1 MKAPTRFVH
10 SDDRGFIL
18 VTTFLLLLL
27 LLTLGAAATVYSIY
41 DLKSTSHYSTGN
53 NAFYAA
59 EAGLLH
65 GLNAMNSIGVS
76 NYNYDIVQR
85 WSTVFSPNPQSIP
98 GYSTLTYQVSVI
110 ASATDPINR
119 GRIIAVGFGPN
130 NSRRT
135 VQAKLVKN
143 GTGRGLGALYL
154 ASDTVNTSFSGNAFD
169 INGNNHDQF
178 GNLVSGGPV
187 EPGIATRNDTAT
199 SAVVNSLNN
208 QQKSDVQGAGFNLS
222 PLTPSVMTA
231 AGPSVSDLNR
241 IASEVLSNSNTQ
253 VSNLTDVSGNVT
265 LGTVSSPQITNL
277 TASSV
282 KIHANGNVSGAGI
295 LIVDGSITIN
305 GNFDFTGWIIV
316 EGSTV
321 INDGTETDVTGNA
334 TIEGALWSGDLAVNV
349 GGSAILN
356 YCQYCMSLVDQVP
369 GATGYFPK
377 AMTVVSWQEIY

>member
-1 MKAPTRFVH
+1 MTARTEVPPGH
-10 SDDRGFIL
+10 DRGFIL
-18 VTTFLLLLL
+18 VTTLLLLVL
-27 LLTLGAAATVYSIY
+27 LLTLGAAATVYSVY
-41 DLKSTSHYSTGN
+41 DLKSTSQYKTGN
-53 NAFYAA
+53 DAFYAA

-65 GLNAMNSIGVS
+65 GLNAMNGVGVA

-85 WSTVFSPNPQSIP
+85 WSSVFSPNPRSIP
-98 GYSTLTYQVSVI
+98 GFAIMTYQVSVS
-110 ASATDPINR
+110 ADATDPINK
-119 GRIIAVGFGPN
+119 GTITAVGFGPN

-135 VQAKLVKN
+135 VLAKLLKN

-199 SAVVNSLNN
+199 SSVVNSLNTN
-208 QQKSDVQGAGFNLS
+208 QKSDVQGTGFSLS

-241 IASEVLSNSNTQ
+241 IASEILANASTYSTNV
-253 VSNLTDVSGNVT
+253 TDLSGNMT
-265 LGTVSSPQITNL
+265 LGTVGSPQITEL
-277 TASSV
+277 TASQV
-282 KIHANGNVSGAGI
+282 KVHANGNVSGAGI

-316 EGSTV
+316 KGSTV
-321 INDGTETDVTGNA
+321 INDGTETDITGNA
-334 TIEGALWSGDLAVNV
+334 TIEGSLWSGDVAVNV
-349 GGSAILN
+349 GGSAIVN

-377 AMTVVSWQEIY
+377 AMTVVSWQEVY

>member
-1 MKAPTRFVH
+1 MKTPAQCVH
-10 SDDRGFIL
+10 RDDRGFIL

-27 LLTLGAAATVYSIY
+27 LLTLGAAATVYSVY
-41 DLKSTSHYSTGN
+41 DLKSTSHYRTGN
-53 NAFYAA
+53 DAFDAA
-59 EAGLLH
+59 EAGMLH

-76 NYNYDIVQR
+76 NYNDDIVQR

-98 GYSTLTYQVSVI
+98 GYPNMTYQVSVA
-110 ASATDPINR
+110 ASATDPIND
-119 GRIIAVGFGPN
+119 GTITAVGFGPN
-130 NSRRT
+130 HSRRT

-154 ASDTVNTSFSGNAFD
+154 ASDTVNTSFKGNAFD
-169 INGNNHDQF
+169 INGNNHDQY
-178 GNLVSGGPV
+178 GNLISGGPV

-199 SAVVNSLNN
+199 STVVNSLNTN
-208 QQKSDVQGAGFNLS
+208 QKSDVQGTGFSLT

-241 IASEVLSNSNTQ
+241 IASEILTNANTQ
-253 VSNLTDVSGNVT
+253 VSSATDINGNAT
-265 LGTVSSPQITNL
+265 FGTVSNPQITEL

-282 KIHANGNVSGAGI
+282 TIHANGNASGAGI

-316 EGSTV
+316 KGSTV
-321 INDGTETDVTGNA
+321 IGDSTDVTGNA
-334 TIEGALWSGDLAVNV
+334 TIEGSLWSGDVSVNV

-356 YCQYCMSLVDQVP
+356 YC
-369 GATGYFPK
+369 
-377 AMTVVSWQEIY
+377 

>member
-1 MKAPTRFVH
+1 MKTTTRFLH

-27 LLTLGAAATVYSIY
+27 LLTLGAAATVYSVY
-41 DLKSTSHYSTGN
+41 DLKSTSQYSTGN
-53 NAFYAA
+53 DAFYAA

-65 GLNAMNSIGVS
+65 GLNAMNSIGVA

-85 WSTVFSPNPQSIP
+85 WSTVFSPNPQSVP
-98 GYSTLTYQVSVI
+98 GHSNMTYQVSVS
-110 ASATDPINR
+110 ADATDPINK
-119 GRIIAVGFGPN
+119 GTVTAVGFGPN

-135 VQAKLVKN
+135 VLAKLVKN

-154 ASDTVNTSFSGNAFD
+154 ASDSVNTSFQGNAFD
-169 INGNNHDQF
+169 INGNDHDQF
-178 GNLVSGGPV
+178 GNLVSGGPA

-199 SAVVNSLNN
+199 STVVNSLNN
-208 QQKSDVQGAGFNLS
+208 NQKADVQGAGFSLS

-241 IASEVLSNSNTQ
+241 IASEVLSNASTQ
-253 VSNLTDVSGNVT
+253 VNSATDITGNT
-265 LGTVSSPQITNL
+265 TFGTVSSPQITDL

-282 KIHANGNVSGAGI
+282 TIHATGNVSGAGI

-305 GNFDFTGWIIV
+305 GNFDFTGWVIV
-316 EGSTV
+316 KGSTT
-321 INDGTETDVTGNA
+321 IGNSTDVSGNA
-334 TIEGALWSGDLAVNV
+334 TIEGALWSGDVAVNV

-377 AMTVVSWQEIY
+377 AMTVVSWQEVY